1 MGWGRGWLSLALTL
15 RGAAQENLVCV
26 FERYTLNQHLEA
38 IHFTEHGMD
47 GNIDFAGWLCGGSN
61 GLVAYLSNRRDRSG

>member
-1 MGWGRGWLSLALTL
+1 MLRLFRTRLSPPFST
-15 RGAAQENLVCV
+15 QENLVCV

-47 GNIDFAGWLCGGSN
+47 GNIDFAG
-61 GLVAYLSNRRDRSG
+61 A

>member
-1 MGWGRGWLSLALTL
+1 MSIIPVTVGLI
-15 RGAAQENLVCV
+15 QENLVCV

-47 GNIDFAGWLCGGSN
+47 GNIDFAGQ
-61 GLVAYLSNRRDRSG
+61 LVDLDLRAKSDT